1 MPEVDLTQWPSVEEA
16 AVALRTSARSII
28 RHNERGELEFR
39 KRPRPGKKPENVVNP
54 ADLERLKPQPYPVR
68 MENGTGAR
76 FQDEI
81 ANLPPPPM
89 AGDRFERFLN
99 AIEAATTQRALPP
112 APEPAAAP
120 RPEPPAVALDRKL
133 WLTLPEAS
141 VYSGIS
147 SSKLRAA
154 ANEGLLRARPDGP
167 RGALIIKRASLEEFA
182 G

>member
-54 ADLERLKPQPYPVR
+54 ADLEKLKPAPYPVKMPAPQFSPEPR
-68 MENGTGAR
+68 QIFDHSAMNR
-76 FQDEI
+76 FVSGL
-81 ANLPPPPM
+81 A
-89 AGDRFERFLN
+89 
-99 AIEAATTQRALPP
+99 EAVASHTRALPP